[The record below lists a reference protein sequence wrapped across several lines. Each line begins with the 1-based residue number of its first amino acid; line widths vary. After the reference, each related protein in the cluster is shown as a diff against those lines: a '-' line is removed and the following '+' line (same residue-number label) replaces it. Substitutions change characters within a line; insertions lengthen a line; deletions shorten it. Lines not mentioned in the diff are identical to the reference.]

1 MKASRRASA
10 LAILA
15 FAFCGAAN
23 AQTLGILATQ
33 PGSATH
39 SISTAIAKTIVE
51 HRIKHNLNQTEL
63 AKMVKVSQQQISYIE
78 EGDFSNFQTIQKVLL
93 AIGFKITRIQIG
105 QLSAKEKK
113 IVKNHLQQV

>member
-1 MKASRRASA
+1 MK
-10 LAILA
+10 
-15 FAFCGAAN
+15 
-23 AQTLGILATQ
+23 
-33 PGSATH
+33 TH
-39 SISTAIAKTIVE
+39 LTNVKEHLKAELKDPYFRELYELDSVKTEIAKTIVE

-105 QLSAKEKK
+105 QLSAKEKR